1 MASAYGSRRRPAI
14 RRCRQHLHPARDAGR
29 EAGRG
34 EVYSVIELDFEG
46 PYQRPADAPARE
58 ITFWGR
64 FRHESGN
71 PTYQVH
77 SFWDG
82 DGQDVQ
88 APIYS

>member
-1 MASAYGSRRRPAI
+1 MVLATVLLSGVVASTFILPGT
-14 RRCRQHLHPARDAGR
+14 QGR

-88 APIYS
+88 APIHS